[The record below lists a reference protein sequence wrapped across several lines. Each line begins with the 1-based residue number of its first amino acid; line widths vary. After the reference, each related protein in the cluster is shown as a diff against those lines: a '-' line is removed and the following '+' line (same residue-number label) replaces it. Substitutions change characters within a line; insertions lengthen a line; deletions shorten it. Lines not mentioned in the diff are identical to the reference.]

1 MEFGNRNRGPIIYGV
16 MALVAFFGLSAQCTQ
31 RGQVFSG
38 TVADRLM
45 KFGVWLWDINTLM
58 EFGNRNHA
66 QSIYRVMALVTLLVL
81 SAQ

>member
-1 MEFGNRNRGPIIYGV
+1 MEFGNRNRGPI
-16 MALVAFFGLSAQCTQ
+16 MALVTFFGLSAQCTQ

-58 EFGNRNHA
+58 EFGNQNCA
-66 QSIYRVMALVTLLVL
+66 AII
-81 SAQ
+81 